1 MANINKNANRFELSS
16 AKFKQKEQIM
26 INEFRGKYYF
36 LSNFFEIPVNYEGI
50 TYRNNEAAFQSAKV
64 LNSSVRKKFATLD
77 PSSAKRK
84 GRHVQLRHDWEN
96 VKFDIMYEIV
106 KAKFSQNDELK
117 EKLIA
122 TGEEHLEEG
131 NTWGDRIWGTVNG
144 KGQNN
149 LGKILMRV
157 REELSK

>member
-1 MANINKNANRFELSS
+1 
-16 AKFKQKEQIM
+16 M

-36 LSNFFEIPVNYEGI
+36 LSNFYSAPVEYDEIVYQ
-50 TYRNNEAAFQSAKV
+50 NNEAAFQSAKTTNYKTR
-64 LNSSVRKKFATLD
+64 LKFANLN

-84 GRHVQLRHDWEN
+84 GRRIQLRHDWN
-96 VKFDIMYEIV
+96 KIKFDIMYEIA
-106 KAKFSQNDELK
+106 KAKFSQNEDLRQ
-117 EKLIA
+117 KLID
-122 TGEEHLEEG
+122 TGNEHLEEG

-157 REELSK
+157 REELK

>member
-1 MANINKNANRFELSS
+1 
-16 AKFKQKEQIM
+16 M

>member
-1 MANINKNANRFELSS
+1 
-16 AKFKQKEQIM
+16 M
-26 INEFRGKYYF
+26 INEFRGRYYF
-36 LSNFFEIPVNYEGI
+36 LSNFFEVPVTYEGI
-50 TYRNNEAAFQSAKV
+50 TYTNNEAAFQSAKV
-64 LNSSVRKKFATLD
+64 LDSSVRKKFATLD

-106 KAKFSQNDELK
+106 KAKFSQNEELK
-117 EKLIA
+117 NKLIA
-122 TGEEHLEEG
+122 TGDEHLEEG

-157 REELSK
+157 REELQH